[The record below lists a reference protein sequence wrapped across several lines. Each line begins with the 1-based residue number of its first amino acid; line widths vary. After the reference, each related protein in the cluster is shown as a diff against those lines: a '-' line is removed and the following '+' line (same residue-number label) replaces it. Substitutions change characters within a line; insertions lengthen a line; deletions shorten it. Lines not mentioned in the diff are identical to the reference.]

1 MTAFYI
7 ILKISALIGIIIISL
22 IGPKK
27 KKSKSPAGMSAIL
40 VNENGYLEYSRTA
53 SADHHPVN

>member
-7 ILKISALIGIIIISL
+7 ILEISALIAIIIVPL
-22 IGPKK
+22 GGPKK
-27 KKSKSPAGMSAIL
+27 KKSKSPAGLSAIL
-40 VNENGYLEYSRTA
+40 VNENGYLEYSGTA